1 MNTSTVFLHPVR
13 QQFQA
18 FFFFFFFL
26 FSSLAS
32 APENK
37 RLGNISL
44 QLNTIQFS
52 YVQEL
57 LLCAHLPVENIYP
70 PISEGDL

>member
-1 MNTSTVFLHPVR
+1 MFFTSS
-13 QQFQA
+13 QA
-18 FFFFFFFL
+18 ASSGFSFF

-37 RLGNISL
+37 RLNNISL
-44 QLNTIQFS
+44 QLNTMQFS
-52 YVQEL
+52 YTQEL
-57 LLCAHLPVENIYP
+57 LLCEYTPVDNIYP